1 MLLGIL
7 NFKILTMTE
16 FFQKLVFIFLASIIL
31 NSCSKEVKIDVPG
44 FEEQLVIDGS
54 IETGT
59 PAIVLLSNSRDIY
72 SPTDI
77 NSYLN
82 GFVSGA
88 TVIVSNGTITDT
100 LTEICTDNLPAGFES
115 IAAEFFGLPI
125 EQLVNLHLCAYVSL
139 GMIGEVGKTYSLKVI
154 HNSKTYT
161 SSTKI
166 EAAAPLDDL
175 FWKDQTNLPGYGF
188 SWAKITD
195 PPASGDA
202 YRWEVRK
209 ISDLFYTK
217 PFQPFTDD
225 RFYNGL
231 TFEFSVE
238 NPMSF
243 NDETIED
250 QYKGYYKLGDTIVVK
265 FSKLGKKEYQ
275 FFEKKYNQIYS
286 AANPFATPT
295 NVPTNI
301 EGGAL
306 GIWAGFSPWYDTLI
320 CVP

>member
-1 MLLGIL
+1 MTSFIQ
-7 NFKILTMTE
+7 KIA
-16 FFQKLVFIFLASIIL
+16 FLSFLIMGL
-31 NSCSKEVKIDVPG
+31 NSCSKEVKIDIPG
-44 FEEQLVIDGS
+44 FDEQIVIDGS

-59 PAIVLLSNSRDIY
+59 PAIIFLSNSKDIY
-72 SPTDI
+72 APTDI

-82 GFVSGA
+82 GFISGA
-88 TVIVSNGTITDT
+88 TVTVSNGTITDT

-115 IAAEFFGLPI
+115 IAAAFFGLPI
-125 EQLVNLHLCAYVSL
+125 EQLVNLHLCAYVSIGL
-139 GMIGEVGKTYSLKVI
+139 VGEVGKTYTLKVI
-154 HNSKTYT
+154 HNNKTYT

-166 EAAAPLDDL
+166 ENPTALDNL
-175 FWKDQTNLPGYGF
+175 FWREQVNLPGYGF

-195 PPASGDA
+195 SPVMGDA
-202 YRWEVRK
+202 YRWEVK
-209 ISDLFYTK
+209 NISDGSFSK

-225 RFYNGL
+225 RFYNGK

-243 NDETIED
+243 KDTTIEN

-286 AANPFATPT
+286 GGNPFATPT
-295 NVPTNI
+295 NIPTNI
-301 EGGAL
+301 QGGAL
-306 GIWAGFSPWYDTLI
+306 GVWAGFSPWYDTLI

>member
-1 MLLGIL
+1 MTSFIQ
-7 NFKILTMTE
+7 KIA
-16 FFQKLVFIFLASIIL
+16 FLSFLIVGL
-31 NSCSKEVKIDVPG
+31 NSCSKEVKIDIPG
-44 FEEQLVIDGS
+44 FDEQIVIDGS

-59 PAIVLLSNSRDIY
+59 PAIILLSNSKDIY
-72 SPTDI
+72 APTDI
-77 NSYLN
+77 NSYLS
-82 GFVSGA
+82 GFISGA
-88 TVIVSNGTITDT
+88 TVTVSNGTITDT

-115 IAAEFFGLPI
+115 IAAAFFGLPI
-125 EQLVNLHLCAYVSL
+125 EQLVTLHLCAYVSTGL
-139 GMIGEVGKTYSLKVI
+139 VGEVGKTYTLKVI
-154 HNSKTYT
+154 HNNKTYT

-166 EAAAPLDDL
+166 ENPTALDNL
-175 FWKDQTNLPGYGF
+175 FWRDQVNLPGYGF

-195 PPASGDA
+195 SPVMGDA
-202 YRWEVRK
+202 YRWEVK
-209 ISDLFYTK
+209 NISDGSFSK

-243 NDETIED
+243 RDSTIED

-286 AANPFATPT
+286 GGNPFATPT
-295 NVPTNI
+295 NIPTNI

-306 GIWAGFSPWYDTLI
+306 GVWAGFSPWYDTLI

>member
-1 MLLGIL
+1 MTSYIQKIAFLSLLIMG
-7 NFKILTMTE
+7 
-16 FFQKLVFIFLASIIL
+16 L
-31 NSCSKEVKIDVPG
+31 NSCSKEVKIDIPG
-44 FEEQLVIDGS
+44 FEEQVVIDGS

-59 PAIVLLSNSRDIY
+59 PAIIFLSNTRDIY
-72 SPTDI
+72 APTDI
-77 NSYLN
+77 NSYLS
-82 GFVSGA
+82 GFISGA
-88 TVIVSNGTITDT
+88 TVTVSNGSITDT

-115 IAAEFFGLPI
+115 IAEEFFGLPI
-125 EQLVNLHLCAYVSL
+125 DQLVNLHLCAYVSTGL
-139 GMIGEVGKTYSLKVI
+139 VGEVGKTYTLKVI
-154 HNSKTYT
+154 HNDKTYT

-166 EAAAPLDDL
+166 ENPTALDNF
-175 FWKDQTNLPGYGF
+175 FWKEQTNLPGYGF

-195 PPASGDA
+195 SPVMGDA
-202 YRWEVRK
+202 YRWEVK
-209 ISDLFYTK
+209 NLGDLFYSK

-243 NDETIED
+243 RDSTIED
-250 QYKGYYKLGDTIVVK
+250 QYRGYYKLGDTIVVK
-265 FSKLGKKEYQ
+265 FSKLGKKEFQ

-286 AANPFATPT
+286 GGNPFATPT
-295 NVPTNI
+295 NIPTNI

>member
-1 MLLGIL
+1 MTSFIQKIAFLLLLIMG
-7 NFKILTMTE
+7 
-16 FFQKLVFIFLASIIL
+16 L
-31 NSCSKEVKIDVPG
+31 NSCSKEVKIDIPG
-44 FEEQLVIDGS
+44 FDEQIVIDGS

-59 PAIVLLSNSRDIY
+59 PAIIFLSNSKDIY
-72 SPTDI
+72 APTDI
-77 NSYLN
+77 NSYLS
-82 GFVSGA
+82 GFISGA
-88 TVIVSNGTITDT
+88 TVTVSNGTITDT

-115 IAAEFFGLPI
+115 IAAAFFGLPI
-125 EQLVNLHLCAYVSL
+125 EQLVTLHLCAYVSTGL
-139 GMIGEVGKTYSLKVI
+139 VGEVGKTYTLKVI
-154 HNSKTYT
+154 HNNKTYT

-166 EAAAPLDDL
+166 ENPTALDNL
-175 FWKDQTNLPGYGF
+175 FWREQVNLPGYGF

-195 PPASGDA
+195 SPVMGDA
-202 YRWEVRK
+202 YRWEVK
-209 ISDLFYTK
+209 NISDGSFSK

-243 NDETIED
+243 RDSTIED

-286 AANPFATPT
+286 GGNPFATPT
-295 NVPTNI
+295 NIPTNI

-306 GIWAGFSPWYDTLI
+306 GIWAGFSPWFDTLI

>member
-1 MLLGIL
+1 M
-7 NFKILTMTE
+7 K
-16 FFQKLVFIFLASIIL
+16 SIIQKIAFL
-31 NSCSKEVKIDVPG
+31 SLLVMGLSSCSKEVKIDIPG
-44 FEEQLVIDGS
+44 FEQQVVIDGS

-59 PAIVLLSNSRDIY
+59 PAIIFLSNTRDIY
-72 SPTDI
+72 APTDI
-77 NSYLN
+77 NSYLS
-82 GFVSGA
+82 GFISGA
-88 TVIVSNGTITDT
+88 TVTVSNGSITDT

-115 IAAEFFGLPI
+115 IAEEFFGLPI
-125 EQLVNLHLCAYVSL
+125 DQLVNLHLCAYVSTGL
-139 GMIGEVGKTYSLKVI
+139 VGEVGKTYTLKVI
-154 HNSKTYT
+154 HNDKTYT

-166 EAAAPLDDL
+166 ENPTALDNF
-175 FWKDQTNLPGYGF
+175 FWKEQTNLPGYGF

-195 PPASGDA
+195 SPVMGDA
-202 YRWEVRK
+202 YRWEVK
-209 ISDLFYTK
+209 NLGDLFYSK

-243 NDETIED
+243 RDSTIED
-250 QYKGYYKLGDTIVVK
+250 QYRGYYKLGDTIVVK
-265 FSKLGKKEYQ
+265 FSKLGKKEFQ

-286 AANPFATPT
+286 GGNPFATPT
-295 NVPTNI
+295 NIPTNI

-306 GIWAGFSPWYDTLI
+306 GIWAGFSPWFDTLI

>member
-1 MLLGIL
+1 
-7 NFKILTMTE
+7 MTS
-16 FFQKLVFIFLASIIL
+16 FFQKVAFLSLLIMGL
-31 NSCSKEVKIDVPG
+31 NSCSKEVKIDIPG
-44 FEEQLVIDGS
+44 FDEQIVIDGS

-59 PAIVLLSNSRDIY
+59 PAIIFLSNSKDIY
-72 SPTDI
+72 APTDI
-77 NSYLN
+77 NSYLS
-82 GFVSGA
+82 GFISGA
-88 TVIVSNGTITDT
+88 TVTVSNGTITDT

-115 IAAEFFGLPI
+115 IAAAFFGLPI
-125 EQLVNLHLCAYVSL
+125 EQLVNLHLCAYVST
-139 GMIGEVGKTYSLKVI
+139 GIVGEVGKTYSLKVLYNDKI
-154 HNSKTYT
+154 YT

-166 EAAAPLDDL
+166 ENPTALDNL
-175 FWKDQTNLPGYGF
+175 FWREQANLPGYGF

-195 PPASGDA
+195 SPIMGDA
-202 YRWEVRK
+202 YRWEVK
-209 ISDLFYTK
+209 NLGDLFYSK

-225 RFYNGL
+225 RFYNGK

-243 NDETIED
+243 KDQTIEN

-286 AANPFATPT
+286 GGNPFATPT
-295 NVPTNI
+295 NIPTNI

>member
-1 MLLGIL
+1 MGL
-7 NFKILTMTE
+7 
-16 FFQKLVFIFLASIIL
+16 S
-31 NSCSKEVKIDVPG
+31 SCSKEVKIDIPG
-44 FEEQLVIDGS
+44 FEEQVVIDGS

-59 PAIVLLSNSRDIY
+59 PAIIFLSNTRDIY
-72 SPTDI
+72 APTDI
-77 NSYLN
+77 NSYLS
-82 GFVSGA
+82 GFISGA
-88 TVIVSNGTITDT
+88 TVTVSNGSITDT

-115 IAAEFFGLPI
+115 IAEEFFGLPI
-125 EQLVNLHLCAYVSL
+125 DQLVNLHLCAYVSTGL
-139 GMIGEVGKTYSLKVI
+139 VGEVGKTYTLKVI
-154 HNSKTYT
+154 YNDKTYT

-166 EAAAPLDDL
+166 ENPTALDNF
-175 FWKDQTNLPGYGF
+175 FWKEQTNLPGYGF

-195 PPASGDA
+195 SPVMGDA
-202 YRWEVRK
+202 YRWEVK
-209 ISDLFYTK
+209 NLGDLFYSK

-243 NDETIED
+243 RDSTIED
-250 QYKGYYKLGDTIVVK
+250 QYRGYYKLGDTIVVK
-265 FSKLGKKEYQ
+265 FSKLGKKEFQ

-286 AANPFATPT
+286 GGNPFATPT
-295 NVPTNI
+295 NIPTNI

-306 GIWAGFSPWYDTLI
+306 GIWAGFSPWFDTLI

>member
-1 MLLGIL
+1 M
-7 NFKILTMTE
+7 K
-16 FFQKLVFIFLASIIL
+16 SIIQKIAFLSLLVMGL
-31 NSCSKEVKIDVPG
+31 NSCSKEVKIDIPG
-44 FEEQLVIDGS
+44 FEEQVVIDGS

-59 PAIVLLSNSRDIY
+59 PAIIFLSNTRDIY
-72 SPTDI
+72 APTDI
-77 NSYLN
+77 NSYLS
-82 GFVSGA
+82 GFISGA
-88 TVIVSNGTITDT
+88 TVTVSNGSITDT

-115 IAAEFFGLPI
+115 IAEEFFGLPI
-125 EQLVNLHLCAYVSL
+125 DQLVNLHLCAYVSTGL
-139 GMIGEVGKTYSLKVI
+139 VGEVGKTYTLKVI
-154 HNSKTYT
+154 YNDKTYT

-166 EAAAPLDDL
+166 ENPTALDNF
-175 FWKDQTNLPGYGF
+175 FWKEQTNLPGYGF

-195 PPASGDA
+195 SPVMGDA
-202 YRWEVRK
+202 YRWEVK
-209 ISDLFYTK
+209 NLGDLFYSK

-243 NDETIED
+243 RDSTIED
-250 QYKGYYKLGDTIVVK
+250 QYRGYYKLGDTIVVK
-265 FSKLGKKEYQ
+265 FSKLGKKEFQ

-286 AANPFATPT
+286 GGNPFATPT
-295 NVPTNI
+295 NIPTNI

-306 GIWAGFSPWYDTLI
+306 GIWAGFSPWFDTLI

>member
-1 MLLGIL
+1 MTSFIQ
-7 NFKILTMTE
+7 KIA
-16 FFQKLVFIFLASIIL
+16 FLSFLIMGL
-31 NSCSKEVKIDVPG
+31 NSCSKEVKIDIPG
-44 FEEQLVIDGS
+44 FDEQIVIDGS

-59 PAIVLLSNSRDIY
+59 PAIIFLSNSKDIY
-72 SPTDI
+72 APTDI
-77 NSYLN
+77 NSYLS
-82 GFVSGA
+82 GFISGA
-88 TVIVSNGTITDT
+88 TVTVSNGTITDT

-115 IAAEFFGLPI
+115 IAAAFFGLPI
-125 EQLVNLHLCAYVSL
+125 EQLVTLHLCAYVSTGL
-139 GMIGEVGKTYSLKVI
+139 VGEVGKTYTLKVI
-154 HNSKTYT
+154 HNNKTYT

-166 EAAAPLDDL
+166 ENPTALDNL
-175 FWKDQTNLPGYGF
+175 FWREQVNLPGYGF

-195 PPASGDA
+195 SPVMGDA
-202 YRWEVRK
+202 YRWEVK
-209 ISDLFYTK
+209 NISDGSFSK

-225 RFYNGL
+225 RFYNGK

-243 NDETIED
+243 KDTTIEN

-275 FFEKKYNQIYS
+275 FFEKKYNQIFS
-286 AANPFATPT
+286 GGNPFATPT
-295 NVPTNI
+295 NIPSNI

-306 GIWAGFSPWYDTLI
+306 GVWAGFSPWYDTLI

>member
-1 MLLGIL
+1 MTSFIQ
-7 NFKILTMTE
+7 KIA
-16 FFQKLVFIFLASIIL
+16 FLSFLIVGL
-31 NSCSKEVKIDVPG
+31 NSCSKEVKIDILG
-44 FEEQLVIDGS
+44 FEENLVIDGS
-54 IETGT
+54 IETGR
-59 PAIVLLSNSRDIY
+59 PAIIFLSKTRDIY
-72 SPTDI
+72 APTDI

-82 GFVSGA
+82 GFISGA

-100 LTEICTDNLPAGFES
+100 LIEICTNNLPPELDS
-115 IAAEFFGLPI
+115 IAAEYFGVPI
-125 EQLVNLHLCAYVSL
+125 DSLVNLHLCAYVSSGL
-139 GMIGEVGKTYSLKVI
+139 VGEVGKTYTLKVLY
-154 HNSKTYT
+154 NNKTYT

-166 EAAAPLDDL
+166 ENPTSLDNL
-175 FWKDQTNLPGYGF
+175 FWKEQVNLPGYGF

-195 PPASGDA
+195 SPVMGDA
-202 YRWEVRK
+202 YRWEVK
-209 ISDLFYTK
+209 NISDGSFSK

-243 NDETIED
+243 RDSTIED

-286 AANPFATPT
+286 GGNPFATPT
-295 NVPTNI
+295 NIPTNI

>member
-1 MLLGIL
+1 MTSFIQKIAFLLLLIMG
-7 NFKILTMTE
+7 
-16 FFQKLVFIFLASIIL
+16 L
-31 NSCSKEVKIDVPG
+31 NSCSKEVKIDIPG
-44 FEEQLVIDGS
+44 FDEQIVIDGS
-54 IETGT
+54 IETGR
-59 PAIVLLSNSRDIY
+59 PAIIFLSNSRDIY
-72 SPTDI
+72 APTDI
-77 NSYLN
+77 DSYLS
-82 GFVSGA
+82 GFISGA
-88 TVIVSNGTITDT
+88 TVIVSDGTITDT
-100 LTEICTDNLPAGFES
+100 LMEICTDNLPAGFES
-115 IAAEFFGLPI
+115 IAAAFFGLPI
-125 EQLVNLHLCAYVSL
+125 EQLVTLHLCAYVST
-139 GMIGEVGKTYSLKVI
+139 GIVGEVGKTYSLKVLYNDKI
-154 HNSKTYT
+154 YT

-166 EAAAPLDDL
+166 ENPKVLDNL
-175 FWKDQTNLPGYGF
+175 FWKEQVNLPGYGF

-195 PPASGDA
+195 SPVMGDA
-202 YRWEVRK
+202 YRWEVK
-209 ISDLFYTK
+209 NLSDLFYSK

-225 RFYNGL
+225 RFYNGK

-243 NDETIED
+243 KDQTIEN

-286 AANPFATPT
+286 GGNPFATPT
-295 NVPTNI
+295 NIPTNI

>member
-1 MLLGIL
+1 MTSFIQ
-7 NFKILTMTE
+7 KIA
-16 FFQKLVFIFLASIIL
+16 FLSFLIMGL
-31 NSCSKEVKIDVPG
+31 NSCSKEVKIDIPG
-44 FEEQLVIDGS
+44 FDEQIVIDGS
-54 IETGT
+54 IETGR
-59 PAIVLLSNSRDIY
+59 PAIIFLSNSKDIY
-72 SPTDI
+72 APTDI
-77 NSYLN
+77 NSYLS
-82 GFVSGA
+82 GFISGA

-115 IAAEFFGLPI
+115 IAAAFFGLPI
-125 EQLVNLHLCAYVSL
+125 EQLVTLHLCAYVSTGL
-139 GMIGEVGKTYSLKVI
+139 VGEVGKTYTLKVI
-154 HNSKTYT
+154 HNNKTYT

-166 EAAAPLDDL
+166 ENPTALDNL
-175 FWKDQTNLPGYGF
+175 FWREQVNLPGYGF

-195 PPASGDA
+195 SPVMGDA
-202 YRWEVRK
+202 YRWEVK
-209 ISDLFYTK
+209 NISDGSFSK

-225 RFYNGL
+225 RFYNGK

-243 NDETIED
+243 KDTTIEN

-275 FFEKKYNQIYS
+275 FFEKKYNQIFS
-286 AANPFATPT
+286 GGNPFATPT
-295 NVPTNI
+295 NIPSNI

-306 GIWAGFSPWYDTLI
+306 GVWAGFSPWYDTLI

>member
-1 MLLGIL
+1 MTSFIQKIAFLLLLIMG
-7 NFKILTMTE
+7 
-16 FFQKLVFIFLASIIL
+16 L
-31 NSCSKEVKIDVPG
+31 NSCSKEVKIDIPG
-44 FEEQLVIDGS
+44 FDEQIVIDGS

-59 PAIVLLSNSRDIY
+59 PAIIFLSNSKDIY
-72 SPTDI
+72 APTDI
-77 NSYLN
+77 NSYLS
-82 GFVSGA
+82 GFISGA
-88 TVIVSNGTITDT
+88 TVTVSNGTITDT

-115 IAAEFFGLPI
+115 IAAAFFGLPI
-125 EQLVNLHLCAYVSL
+125 EQLVNLHLCAYVST
-139 GMIGEVGKTYSLKVI
+139 GIVGEVGKTYTLKVLY
-154 HNSKTYT
+154 NNKTYI

-166 EAAAPLDDL
+166 ENPTALDNL
-175 FWKDQTNLPGYGF
+175 FWREQVNLPGYGF

-195 PPASGDA
+195 SPIMGDA
-202 YRWEVRK
+202 YRWEVK
-209 ISDLFYTK
+209 NLGDLFYSK

-225 RFYNGL
+225 RFYNGK

-243 NDETIED
+243 KDQTIEN

-286 AANPFATPT
+286 GGNPFATPT
-295 NVPTNI
+295 NIPTNI

>member
-1 MLLGIL
+1 MG
-7 NFKILTMTE
+7 
-16 FFQKLVFIFLASIIL
+16 L
-31 NSCSKEVKIDVPG
+31 NSCSKEVKIDIPG
-44 FEEQLVIDGS
+44 FDEQIVIDGS

-59 PAIVLLSNSRDIY
+59 PAIIFLSNSKDIY
-72 SPTDI
+72 APTDI
-77 NSYLN
+77 NSYLS
-82 GFVSGA
+82 GFISGA
-88 TVIVSNGTITDT
+88 TVTVSNGTITDT

-115 IAAEFFGLPI
+115 IAAAFFGLPI
-125 EQLVNLHLCAYVSL
+125 EQLVNLHLCAYVSTGL
-139 GMIGEVGKTYSLKVI
+139 VGEVGKTYSLKVLYNDKI
-154 HNSKTYT
+154 YT

-166 EAAAPLDDL
+166 ENPTALDNL
-175 FWKDQTNLPGYGF
+175 FWREQANLPGYGF

-195 PPASGDA
+195 SPIMGDA
-202 YRWEVRK
+202 YRWEVK
-209 ISDLFYTK
+209 NLGDLFYSK

-225 RFYNGL
+225 RFYNGK

-243 NDETIED
+243 KDQTIEN

-286 AANPFATPT
+286 GGNPFATPT
-295 NVPTNI
+295 NIPTNI

>member
-1 MLLGIL
+1 MTSFIQKVAFLSLLIMG
-7 NFKILTMTE
+7 
-16 FFQKLVFIFLASIIL
+16 L
-31 NSCSKEVKIDVPG
+31 NSCSKEVKIDIPG
-44 FEEQLVIDGS
+44 FEEQVVIDGS

-59 PAIVLLSNSRDIY
+59 PAIIFLSNTRDIY
-72 SPTDI
+72 APTDI
-77 NSYLN
+77 NSYLS
-82 GFVSGA
+82 GFISGA
-88 TVIVSNGTITDT
+88 TVTVSNGSITDT

-115 IAAEFFGLPI
+115 IAEEFFGLPI
-125 EQLVNLHLCAYVSL
+125 DQLVNLHLCAYVSTGL
-139 GMIGEVGKTYSLKVI
+139 VGEVGKTYTLKVI
-154 HNSKTYT
+154 HNDKTYT

-166 EAAAPLDDL
+166 ENPTALDNF
-175 FWKDQTNLPGYGF
+175 FWKEQTNLPGYGF

-195 PPASGDA
+195 SPVMGDA
-202 YRWEVRK
+202 YRWEVK
-209 ISDLFYTK
+209 NLGDLFYSK

-243 NDETIED
+243 RDSTIED
-250 QYKGYYKLGDTIVVK
+250 QYRGYYKLGDTIVVK
-265 FSKLGKKEYQ
+265 FSKLGKKEFQ

-286 AANPFATPT
+286 GGNPFATPT
-295 NVPTNI
+295 NIPTNI

-306 GIWAGFSPWYDTLI
+306 GIWAGFSPWFDTLI

>member
-1 MLLGIL
+1 MTSFIQKIAFLSLLIMG
-7 NFKILTMTE
+7 
-16 FFQKLVFIFLASIIL
+16 L
-31 NSCSKEVKIDVPG
+31 NSCSKEVKIDIPG
-44 FEEQLVIDGS
+44 FEEQVVIDGS

-59 PAIVLLSNSRDIY
+59 PAIIFLSNTRDIY
-72 SPTDI
+72 APTDI
-77 NSYLN
+77 NSYLS
-82 GFVSGA
+82 GFISGA
-88 TVIVSNGTITDT
+88 TVTVSNGSITDT

-115 IAAEFFGLPI
+115 IAEEFFGLPI
-125 EQLVNLHLCAYVSL
+125 DQLVNLHLCAYVSTGL
-139 GMIGEVGKTYSLKVI
+139 VGEVGKTYTLKVI
-154 HNSKTYT
+154 HNDKTYT

-166 EAAAPLDDL
+166 ENPTALDNF
-175 FWKDQTNLPGYGF
+175 FWKEQTYLPGYGF

-195 PPASGDA
+195 SPVMGDA
-202 YRWEVRK
+202 YRWEVK
-209 ISDLFYTK
+209 NLGDLFYSK

-243 NDETIED
+243 RDSTIED
-250 QYKGYYKLGDTIVVK
+250 QYRGYYKLGDTIVVK
-265 FSKLGKKEYQ
+265 FSKLGEKEFQ

-286 AANPFATPT
+286 GGNPFATPT
-295 NVPTNI
+295 NIPTNI

-306 GIWAGFSPWYDTLI
+306 GIWAGFSPWFDTLI

>member
-1 MLLGIL
+1 MTSYIQKIAFLSLLIMG
-7 NFKILTMTE
+7 
-16 FFQKLVFIFLASIIL
+16 L
-31 NSCSKEVKIDVPG
+31 NSCSKEVKIDIPG
-44 FEEQLVIDGS
+44 FEEQVVIDGS

-59 PAIVLLSNSRDIY
+59 PAIIFLSNTRDIY
-72 SPTDI
+72 APTDI
-77 NSYLN
+77 NSYLS
-82 GFVSGA
+82 GFISGA
-88 TVIVSNGTITDT
+88 TVTVSNGSITDT

-115 IAAEFFGLPI
+115 IAEEFFGLPI
-125 EQLVNLHLCAYVSL
+125 DQLVNLHLCAYVSTGL
-139 GMIGEVGKTYSLKVI
+139 VGEVGKTYTLKVI
-154 HNSKTYT
+154 HNDKTYT

-166 EAAAPLDDL
+166 ENPTALDNF
-175 FWKDQTNLPGYGF
+175 FWKEQTNLPGYGF

-195 PPASGDA
+195 SPVMGDA
-202 YRWEVRK
+202 YRWEVK
-209 ISDLFYTK
+209 NLGDLFYSK

-243 NDETIED
+243 RDSTIED
-250 QYKGYYKLGDTIVVK
+250 QYRGYYKLGDTIVVK
-265 FSKLGKKEYQ
+265 FSKLGKKEFQ

-286 AANPFATPT
+286 GGNPFATPT
-295 NVPTNI
+295 NIPTNI

-306 GIWAGFSPWYDTLI
+306 GIWAGFSPWFDTLI

>member
-1 MLLGIL
+1 MTSFIQKIAFLLLLIMG
-7 NFKILTMTE
+7 
-16 FFQKLVFIFLASIIL
+16 L
-31 NSCSKEVKIDVPG
+31 NSCSKEVKIDILG
-44 FEEQLVIDGS
+44 FEENLVIDGS

-59 PAIVLLSNSRDIY
+59 PAIVLLSNSKDIY
-72 SPTDI
+72 ASTDI
-77 NSYLN
+77 NSYLS
-82 GFVSGA
+82 GFISGA
-88 TVIVSNGTITDT
+88 TVTVSNGTITDT
-100 LTEICTDNLPAGFES
+100 LIEICTDNLPAGFDS
-115 IAAEFFGLPI
+115 VAAAYFGVPI
-125 EQLVNLHLCAYVSL
+125 EQLVDLHLCAYVSS
-139 GMIGEVGKTYSLKVI
+139 GIVGEVGKTYTLKVI
-154 HNSKTYT
+154 HNNKTYT

-166 EAAAPLDDL
+166 ENPTVLDNL
-175 FWKDQTNLPGYGF
+175 FWKEQANLPGYGF

-195 PPASGDA
+195 SPIMGDA
-202 YRWEVRK
+202 YRWEVK
-209 ISDLFYTK
+209 NLSDVSFSK

-243 NDETIED
+243 KDTIIEN

-275 FFEKKYNQIYS
+275 FFEKKYNQIFS
-286 AANPFATPT
+286 GGNPFATPT
-295 NVPTNI
+295 NIPSNI

-306 GIWAGFSPWYDTLI
+306 GVWAGFSPWYDTLI

>member
-1 MLLGIL
+1 MTSFIQKIAFLLLLIMG
-7 NFKILTMTE
+7 
-16 FFQKLVFIFLASIIL
+16 L
-31 NSCSKEVKIDVPG
+31 NSCSKEVKIDILG
-44 FEEQLVIDGS
+44 FDEQIVIDGS

-59 PAIVLLSNSRDIY
+59 PAIIFLSNSKDIY
-72 SPTDI
+72 APTDI
-77 NSYLN
+77 DSYLS
-82 GFVSGA
+82 GFISGA

-100 LTEICTDNLPAGFES
+100 LIEICTNNLPPELDS
-115 IAAEFFGLPI
+115 IAAEYFGVPF
-125 EQLVNLHLCAYVSL
+125 EQLVDLNLCGYVSTGL
-139 GMIGEVGKTYSLKVI
+139 VGEVGKTYVLKVI
-154 HNSKTYT
+154 HNNKTYT

-166 EAAAPLDDL
+166 ENPKVLDNL
-175 FWKDQTNLPGYGF
+175 FWKEQVNLPGYGF

-195 PPASGDA
+195 SPVMGDA
-202 YRWEVRK
+202 YRWEVK
-209 ISDLFYTK
+209 NLSDLFYSK

-225 RFYNGL
+225 RFYNGK

-243 NDETIED
+243 KDQTIEN
-250 QYKGYYKLGDTIVVK
+250 QYKGYYKLGDTIDVK

-286 AANPFATPT
+286 GGNPFATPT
-295 NVPTNI
+295 NIPTNI

>member
-1 MLLGIL
+1 MTSFIQ
-7 NFKILTMTE
+7 KIA
-16 FFQKLVFIFLASIIL
+16 FLSFLIMGL
-31 NSCSKEVKIDVPG
+31 NSCSKEVKIDIPG
-44 FEEQLVIDGS
+44 FDEQIVIDGS

-59 PAIVLLSNSRDIY
+59 PAIIFLSNSKDIY
-72 SPTDI
+72 APTDI
-77 NSYLN
+77 NSYLS
-82 GFVSGA
+82 GFISGA
-88 TVIVSNGTITDT
+88 TVTVSNGSITDT

-115 IAAEFFGLPI
+115 IAEEFFGLPI
-125 EQLVNLHLCAYVSL
+125 NQLVNLHLCAYVSTGL
-139 GMIGEVGKTYSLKVI
+139 VGEVGKTYTLKVI
-154 HNSKTYT
+154 HNDKTYT

-166 EAAAPLDDL
+166 ENPTALDNF
-175 FWKDQTNLPGYGF
+175 FWKEQTNLPGYGF

-195 PPASGDA
+195 SPVMGDA
-202 YRWEVRK
+202 YRWEVK
-209 ISDLFYTK
+209 NLGDLFYSK

-243 NDETIED
+243 RDSTIED
-250 QYKGYYKLGDTIVVK
+250 QYRGYYKLGDTIVVK
-265 FSKLGKKEYQ
+265 FSKLGKKEFQ

-286 AANPFATPT
+286 GGNPFATPT
-295 NVPTNI
+295 NIPTNI

>member
-1 MLLGIL
+1 
-7 NFKILTMTE
+7 MT
-16 FFQKLVFIFLASIIL
+16 SIIEKIAFLSLLVMGL
-31 NSCSKEVKIDVPG
+31 NSCSKEVKIDIPG
-44 FEEQLVIDGS
+44 FEEQVVIDGS

-59 PAIVLLSNSRDIY
+59 PAIIFLSNTRDIY
-72 SPTDI
+72 APTDI
-77 NSYLN
+77 NSYLS
-82 GFVSGA
+82 GFISGA
-88 TVIVSNGTITDT
+88 TVTVSNGSITDT

-115 IAAEFFGLPI
+115 IAEEFFGLPI
-125 EQLVNLHLCAYVSL
+125 DQLVNLHLCAYVSTGL
-139 GMIGEVGKTYSLKVI
+139 LGEVGKTYTLKVI
-154 HNSKTYT
+154 YNDKTYT

-166 EAAAPLDDL
+166 ENPTALDNF
-175 FWKDQTNLPGYGF
+175 FWKEQTNLPGYGF

-195 PPASGDA
+195 SPVMGDA
-202 YRWEVRK
+202 YRWEVK
-209 ISDLFYTK
+209 NLGDLFYSK

-243 NDETIED
+243 RDSTIED
-250 QYKGYYKLGDTIVVK
+250 QYRGYYKLGDTIVVK
-265 FSKLGKKEYQ
+265 FSKLGKKEFQ

-286 AANPFATPT
+286 GGNPFATPT
-295 NVPTNI
+295 NIPTNI

-306 GIWAGFSPWYDTLI
+306 GIWAGFSPWFDTLI

>member
-1 MLLGIL
+1 MTYFIQKIAFLSLLIMG
-7 NFKILTMTE
+7 
-16 FFQKLVFIFLASIIL
+16 L
-31 NSCSKEVKIDVPG
+31 NSCSKEVKIDIPS
-44 FEEQLVIDGS
+44 FDEQIVIDGS

-59 PAIVLLSNSRDIY
+59 PAIIFLSNSKDIY
-72 SPTDI
+72 APTDI
-77 NSYLN
+77 NSYLS
-82 GFVSGA
+82 GFISGA
-88 TVIVSNGTITDT
+88 TVTVSNGTNTDT

-115 IAAEFFGLPI
+115 IAAAFFGLPI
-125 EQLVNLHLCAYVSL
+125 EQLVNLHLCAYVST
-139 GMIGEVGKTYSLKVI
+139 GIVGEVGKTYSLKVLY
-154 HNSKTYT
+154 NDKTYT

-166 EAAAPLDDL
+166 ENPTALDNL
-175 FWKDQTNLPGYGF
+175 FWREQANLPGYGF
-188 SWAKITD
+188 SWAQLTD
-195 PPASGDA
+195 SPIMGDA
-202 YRWEVRK
+202 YRWEVK
-209 ISDLFYTK
+209 NLGDLFYSK

-225 RFYNGL
+225 HFYNGK

-243 NDETIED
+243 KDQTIEN

-286 AANPFATPT
+286 GGNPFATPT
-295 NVPTNI
+295 NIPTNI

-306 GIWAGFSPWYDTLI
+306 GVWAGFSPWYDTLI

>member
-1 MLLGIL
+1 MTSFIQKIAFLSLLIMG
-7 NFKILTMTE
+7 
-16 FFQKLVFIFLASIIL
+16 L
-31 NSCSKEVKIDVPG
+31 NSCSKEVKIDILG
-44 FEEQLVIDGS
+44 FEENLVIDGS
-54 IETGT
+54 IETGR
-59 PAIVLLSNSRDIY
+59 PAIIFLSKTRDIY
-72 SPTDI
+72 APTDI

-82 GFVSGA
+82 GFISGA

-100 LTEICTDNLPAGFES
+100 LIEICTNNLPPELDS
-115 IAAEFFGLPI
+115 IAAEYFGVPI
-125 EQLVNLHLCAYVSL
+125 EQLVDLNLCGYVST
-139 GMIGEVGKTYSLKVI
+139 GIKGEVGKTYTLKVI
-154 HNSKTYT
+154 HNNKTYT

-166 EAAAPLDDL
+166 ENPTVLDNL
-175 FWKDQTNLPGYGF
+175 FWKEQANLPGYGF

-195 PPASGDA
+195 SPVMGDA
-202 YRWEVRK
+202 YRWEVK
-209 ISDLFYTK
+209 NISDGSFSK

-243 NDETIED
+243 RDSTIED

-265 FSKLGKKEYQ
+265 FSRLGKKEYQ
-275 FFEKKYNQIYS
+275 FFEKKYNQIFS
-286 AANPFATPT
+286 GGNPFATPT
-295 NVPTNI
+295 NIPTNI

-306 GIWAGFSPWYDTLI
+306 GVWAGFSPWYDTLI

>member
-1 MLLGIL
+1 MTSFIQKIAFLLLLIMG
-7 NFKILTMTE
+7 
-16 FFQKLVFIFLASIIL
+16 L
-31 NSCSKEVKIDVPG
+31 NSCSKEVKIDIPG
-44 FEEQLVIDGS
+44 FDEQIVIDGS

-59 PAIVLLSNSRDIY
+59 PAIIFLSNSKDIY
-72 SPTDI
+72 APTDI
-77 NSYLN
+77 NSYLS
-82 GFVSGA
+82 GFISGA
-88 TVIVSNGTITDT
+88 TVTVSNGTITDT

-115 IAAEFFGLPI
+115 IAAAFFGLPI
-125 EQLVNLHLCAYVSL
+125 EQLVNLHLCAYVST
-139 GMIGEVGKTYSLKVI
+139 GIVGEVGKTYTLKVLY
-154 HNSKTYT
+154 NNKTYT

-166 EAAAPLDDL
+166 ENPTALDNL
-175 FWKDQTNLPGYGF
+175 FWREQANLPGYGF

-195 PPASGDA
+195 SPIMGDA
-202 YRWEVRK
+202 YRWEVK
-209 ISDLFYTK
+209 NLGDLFYSK

-225 RFYNGL
+225 RFYNGK

-243 NDETIED
+243 KDQTIEN

-286 AANPFATPT
+286 GGNPFATPT
-295 NVPTNI
+295 NIPTNI

>member
-1 MLLGIL
+1 MTSFIQ
-7 NFKILTMTE
+7 KIA
-16 FFQKLVFIFLASIIL
+16 FLSFLIVGL
-31 NSCSKEVKIDVPG
+31 NSCSKEVKIDILG
-44 FEEQLVIDGS
+44 FEENLVIDGS
-54 IETGT
+54 IETGR
-59 PAIVLLSNSRDIY
+59 PAIIFLSKTRDIY
-72 SPTDI
+72 APTDI

-82 GFVSGA
+82 GFISGA

-100 LTEICTDNLPAGFES
+100 LIEICTNNLPPELDS
-115 IAAEFFGLPI
+115 IAAEYFGVPI
-125 EQLVNLHLCAYVSL
+125 EQLVDLNLCGYVST
-139 GMIGEVGKTYSLKVI
+139 GIIGEVGKTYTLKVI
-154 HNSKTYT
+154 HNNKTYT

-166 EAAAPLDDL
+166 ENPTVLDNL
-175 FWKDQTNLPGYGF
+175 FWKEQANLPGYGF

-195 PPASGDA
+195 SPVMGDA
-202 YRWEVRK
+202 YRWEVK
-209 ISDLFYTK
+209 NISDGSFSK

-225 RFYNGL
+225 RFYNGK

-243 NDETIED
+243 KDTTIEN

-286 AANPFATPT
+286 GGNPFATPT
-295 NVPTNI
+295 NIPTNI

-306 GIWAGFSPWYDTLI
+306 GVWAGFSPWYDTLI

>member
-1 MLLGIL
+1 MTSFIQKVAFLSLLIMGLI
-7 NFKILTMTE
+7 
-16 FFQKLVFIFLASIIL
+16 
-31 NSCSKEVKIDVPG
+31 SCSKEVKIDIPG
-44 FEEQLVIDGS
+44 FDEQIVIDGS

-59 PAIVLLSNSRDIY
+59 PAIIFLSNSKDIY
-72 SPTDI
+72 APTDI
-77 NSYLN
+77 NSYLS
-82 GFVSGA
+82 GFISGA

-115 IAAEFFGLPI
+115 IAAAFFGLPI
-125 EQLVNLHLCAYVSL
+125 EQLVNLHLCAYVST
-139 GMIGEVGKTYSLKVI
+139 GIVGEVGKTYSLKVLYNDKI
-154 HNSKTYT
+154 YT

-166 EAAAPLDDL
+166 ENPTALDNL
-175 FWKDQTNLPGYGF
+175 FWREQANLPGYGF

-195 PPASGDA
+195 SPIMGDA
-202 YRWEVRK
+202 YRWEVK
-209 ISDLFYTK
+209 NLGDLFYSK

-225 RFYNGL
+225 RFYNGK

-243 NDETIED
+243 KDQTIEN

-286 AANPFATPT
+286 GGNPFATPT
-295 NVPTNI
+295 NIPTNI

-306 GIWAGFSPWYDTLI
+306 GVWAGFSPWYDTLI

>member
-1 MLLGIL
+1 MTSFIQ
-7 NFKILTMTE
+7 KIA
-16 FFQKLVFIFLASIIL
+16 FLSFLIMGL
-31 NSCSKEVKIDVPG
+31 NSCSKEVKIDIPG
-44 FEEQLVIDGS
+44 FDEQIVIDGS

-59 PAIVLLSNSRDIY
+59 PAIIFLSNSKDIY
-72 SPTDI
+72 APTDI
-77 NSYLN
+77 NSYLS
-82 GFVSGA
+82 GFISGA

-115 IAAEFFGLPI
+115 IAAAFFGLPI
-125 EQLVNLHLCAYVSL
+125 EQLVTLHLCAYVSTGL
-139 GMIGEVGKTYSLKVI
+139 VGEVGKTYALKVLY
-154 HNSKTYT
+154 NNKTYT

-166 EAAAPLDDL
+166 ENPTALDNL
-175 FWKDQTNLPGYGF
+175 FWRDQVNLPGYGF

-195 PPASGDA
+195 SPVMGDA
-202 YRWEVRK
+202 YRWEVK
-209 ISDLFYTK
+209 NISDGSFSK

-243 NDETIED
+243 RDSTIED

-286 AANPFATPT
+286 GGNPFATPT
-295 NVPTNI
+295 NIPTNI

-306 GIWAGFSPWYDTLI
+306 GVWAGFSPWYDTLI

>member
-1 MLLGIL
+1 MTSFIQ
-7 NFKILTMTE
+7 KIA
-16 FFQKLVFIFLASIIL
+16 FLSFLIMGL
-31 NSCSKEVKIDVPG
+31 NSCSKEVKIDIPG
-44 FEEQLVIDGS
+44 FDEQIVIDGS
-54 IETGT
+54 IETGR
-59 PAIVLLSNSRDIY
+59 PAIIFLSNSKDIY
-72 SPTDI
+72 APTDI
-77 NSYLN
+77 NSYLS
-82 GFVSGA
+82 GFISGA

-115 IAAEFFGLPI
+115 IAAAFFGLPI
-125 EQLVNLHLCAYVSL
+125 EQLVTLHLCAYVSTGL
-139 GMIGEVGKTYSLKVI
+139 VGEVGKTYALKVLY
-154 HNSKTYT
+154 NNKTYT

-166 EAAAPLDDL
+166 ENPTALDKL
-175 FWKDQTNLPGYGF
+175 FWRDQVNLPGYGF

-195 PPASGDA
+195 SPVMGDA
-202 YRWEVRK
+202 YRWEVK
-209 ISDLFYTK
+209 NLSNLFYSK

-225 RFYNGL
+225 RFYNGK

-243 NDETIED
+243 KDQTIEN

-286 AANPFATPT
+286 GGNPFATPT
-295 NVPTNI
+295 NIPTNI

>member
-1 MLLGIL
+1 MTSYIQKIAFLSLLIMG
-7 NFKILTMTE
+7 
-16 FFQKLVFIFLASIIL
+16 L
-31 NSCSKEVKIDVPG
+31 NSCSKEVKIDIPG
-44 FEEQLVIDGS
+44 FEEQVVIDGS

-59 PAIVLLSNSRDIY
+59 PAIIFLSNTRDIY
-72 SPTDI
+72 APTDI
-77 NSYLN
+77 NSYLS
-82 GFVSGA
+82 GFISGA
-88 TVIVSNGTITDT
+88 TVTVSNGSITDT

-115 IAAEFFGLPI
+115 IAEEFFGLPI
-125 EQLVNLHLCAYVSL
+125 DQLVNLHLCAYVSTGL
-139 GMIGEVGKTYSLKVI
+139 VGEVGKTYTLKVI
-154 HNSKTYT
+154 HNDKTYT

-166 EAAAPLDDL
+166 ENPTALDNF
-175 FWKDQTNLPGYGF
+175 FWKEQTNLPGYGF

-195 PPASGDA
+195 SPVMGDA
-202 YRWEVRK
+202 YRWEVK
-209 ISDLFYTK
+209 NLGDLFYSK

-243 NDETIED
+243 RDSTIED
-250 QYKGYYKLGDTIVVK
+250 QYRGYYKLGDTIVVK
-265 FSKLGKKEYQ
+265 FSKLGEKEFQ

-286 AANPFATPT
+286 GGNPFATPT
-295 NVPTNI
+295 NIPTNI

-306 GIWAGFSPWYDTLI
+306 GIWAGFSPWFDTLI

>member
-1 MLLGIL
+1 MTSFIQ
-7 NFKILTMTE
+7 KIA
-16 FFQKLVFIFLASIIL
+16 FLSFLIVGL
-31 NSCSKEVKIDVPG
+31 NSCSKEVKIDILG
-44 FEEQLVIDGS
+44 FDEQIVIDGS
-54 IETGT
+54 IETGR
-59 PAIVLLSNSRDIY
+59 PAIIFLSNSRDIY
-72 SPTDI
+72 APTDI
-77 NSYLN
+77 DSYLS
-82 GFVSGA
+82 GFISGA

-100 LTEICTDNLPAGFES
+100 LIEICTNNLPPELDS
-115 IAAEFFGLPI
+115 IAAEYFGVPI
-125 EQLVNLHLCAYVSL
+125 EQLVDLQLCGYVST
-139 GMIGEVGKTYSLKVI
+139 GIIGEIGKTYTLKVI
-154 HNSKTYT
+154 HNNKTYT

-166 EAAAPLDDL
+166 ENPTALDNL
-175 FWKDQTNLPGYGF
+175 FWREQANLPGYGF

-195 PPASGDA
+195 SPVMGDA
-202 YRWEVRK
+202 YRWEVK
-209 ISDLFYTK
+209 NISDGSFSK

-225 RFYNGL
+225 RFYNGK

-243 NDETIED
+243 KDQTIEN

-286 AANPFATPT
+286 GGNPFATPT
-295 NVPTNI
+295 NIPTNI

>member
-1 MLLGIL
+1 MTSFIQKIAFLSLLIMG
-7 NFKILTMTE
+7 
-16 FFQKLVFIFLASIIL
+16 L
-31 NSCSKEVKIDVPG
+31 NSCSKEVKIDIPG
-44 FEEQLVIDGS
+44 FDEQIVIDGS

-59 PAIVLLSNSRDIY
+59 PAIIFLSNSKDIY
-72 SPTDI
+72 APTDI

-82 GFVSGA
+82 GFISGA
-88 TVIVSNGTITDT
+88 TVTVSNGTITDT

-115 IAAEFFGLPI
+115 IAAAFFGLPI
-125 EQLVNLHLCAYVSL
+125 EQLVNLHLCAYVSTGL
-139 GMIGEVGKTYSLKVI
+139 VGEVGKTYTLKVLY
-154 HNSKTYT
+154 NNKTYT

-166 EAAAPLDDL
+166 ENPTALDNL
-175 FWKDQTNLPGYGF
+175 FWREQVNLPGYGF

-195 PPASGDA
+195 SPIMGDA
-202 YRWEVRK
+202 YRWEVK
-209 ISDLFYTK
+209 NLGDLFYSK

-225 RFYNGL
+225 RFYNGK

-243 NDETIED
+243 KDQTIEN

-286 AANPFATPT
+286 GGNPFATPT
-295 NVPTNI
+295 NIPTNI

-320 CVP
+320 CAP

>member
-1 MLLGIL
+1 
-7 NFKILTMTE
+7 MTS
-16 FFQKLVFIFLASIIL
+16 FFQKIAFLLLLIMGL
-31 NSCSKEVKIDVPG
+31 NSCSKEVKIDILG
-44 FEEQLVIDGS
+44 FEENLVIDGS

-59 PAIVLLSNSRDIY
+59 PAIVLLSNSKDIY
-72 SPTDI
+72 ASTDI
-77 NSYLN
+77 NSYLS
-82 GFVSGA
+82 GFISGA
-88 TVIVSNGTITDT
+88 TVTVSNGTITDT
-100 LTEICTDNLPAGFES
+100 LIEICTDNLPAGFDS
-115 IAAEFFGLPI
+115 VAAAYFGVPI
-125 EQLVNLHLCAYVSL
+125 EQLVDLHLCAYVSS
-139 GMIGEVGKTYSLKVI
+139 GIVGEVGKTYTLKVI
-154 HNSKTYT
+154 HNNKTYT

-166 EAAAPLDDL
+166 ENPTVLDNL
-175 FWKDQTNLPGYGF
+175 FWKEQANLPGYGF

-195 PPASGDA
+195 SPIMGDA
-202 YRWEVRK
+202 YRWEVK
-209 ISDLFYTK
+209 NLSDVSFSK

-243 NDETIED
+243 KDTIIEN

-275 FFEKKYNQIYS
+275 FFEKKYNQIFS
-286 AANPFATPT
+286 GGNPFATPT
-295 NVPTNI
+295 NIPSNI

>member
-1 MLLGIL
+1 MTSFIQ
-7 NFKILTMTE
+7 KIA
-16 FFQKLVFIFLASIIL
+16 FLSFLIVGL
-31 NSCSKEVKIDVPG
+31 NSCSKEVKIDIPG
-44 FEEQLVIDGS
+44 FDEQIVIDGS
-54 IETGT
+54 IETGR
-59 PAIVLLSNSRDIY
+59 PAIIFLSKTRDIY
-72 SPTDI
+72 APTDI
-77 NSYLN
+77 NSYLS
-82 GFVSGA
+82 GFISGA

-100 LTEICTDNLPAGFES
+100 LIEICTNNLPPELDS
-115 IAAEFFGLPI
+115 IAAEYFGVPI
-125 EQLVNLHLCAYVSL
+125 EQLVDLNLCGYVST
-139 GMIGEVGKTYSLKVI
+139 GIIGEVGKTYTLKVI
-154 HNSKTYT
+154 HSNKTYT

-166 EAAAPLDDL
+166 ENPKVLDNL
-175 FWKDQTNLPGYGF
+175 FWKEQANLPGYGF

-195 PPASGDA
+195 SPIMGDA
-202 YRWEVRK
+202 YRWEVK
-209 ISDLFYTK
+209 NLSDVSFSK

-225 RFYNGL
+225 RFYNGK

-243 NDETIED
+243 KDQTIEN

-286 AANPFATPT
+286 GGNPFATPT
-295 NVPTNI
+295 NIPTNI